1 MGLVLQEE
9 RVLEGS
15 SWERRGQLSAPAEW
29 CASFPRVRTR
39 TVGPTVGCQLFQ
51 LAGEAKGSF
60 SEGYQ
65 LGRHCSMNR
74 EGGEGISG
82 RRDSRGKYTEVE
94 HSSVWENGP

>member
-1 MGLVLQEE
+1 MVRFFPPSENKDSGAHGGMPAVPA
-9 RVLEGS
+9 GGG
-15 SWERRGQLSAPAEW
+15 GQRKLLS
-29 CASFPRVRTR
+29 
-39 TVGPTVGCQLFQ
+39 
-51 LAGEAKGSF
+51 K
-60 SEGYQ
+60 GYQ